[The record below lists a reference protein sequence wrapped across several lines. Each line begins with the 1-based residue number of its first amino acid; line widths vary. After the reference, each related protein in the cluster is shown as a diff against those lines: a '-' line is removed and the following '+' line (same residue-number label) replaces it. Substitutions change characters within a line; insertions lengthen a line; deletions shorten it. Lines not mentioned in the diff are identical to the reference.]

1 MVPDVPTD
9 HSRPSRSPAED
20 AEQFP
25 SDEQL
30 SQRALWIALLL
41 ALGWTVLGLAGALPL
56 YLVSTPCLADL
67 DSRAKYSG
75 SLSVL
80 QDLSLL
86 RLLRL
91 WDEQSGQ
98 LSSLRARAP
107 LAEDPTQR
115 NLRIRFIALAILTG
129 LLAVAPAL
137 YKILKEFNRLV
148 AYRRRWIT
156 FRCQETEMGWLSASK
171 APGFA
176 TWGEQRF
183 KNFIL
188 KTGLSSSLENGAA
201 RSGARR
207 IPDTRRLMQGH
218 DRPREDGN
226 LEIDIQSLF
235 SIG

>member
-9 HSRPSRSPAED
+9 LSRPSRSPAED

-30 SQRALWIALLL
+30 TQRALWVAFLL

-56 YLVSTPCLADL
+56 YLVSTPCLANL
-67 DSRAKYSG
+67 PSPAKYSG
-75 SLSVL
+75 AFSIL
-80 QDLSLL
+80 QELSLL
-86 RLLRL
+86 RLLHL
-91 WDEQSGQ
+91 WDAQHFST
-98 LSSLRARAP
+98 LSSLQTRSPAGNN
-107 LAEDPTQR
+107 TQR
-115 NLRIRFIALAILTG
+115 NTRIRFIVLAILTG
-129 LLAVAPAL
+129 LLAVVPAL
-137 YKILKEFNRLV
+137 IKIMKELRRLI
-148 AYRRRWIT
+148 AYRQRWIT
-156 FRCQETEMGWLSASK
+156 FKCQENEMGWLSVSK

-188 KTGLSSSLENGAA
+188 KTGLSSSLDNGAG
-201 RSGARR
+201 RNGSRR
-207 IPDTRRLMQGH
+207 VPDTRRVQNPN
-218 DRPREDGN
+218 RATEDGN

>member
-41 ALGWTVLGLAGALPL
+41 ALGWTVLGLGGALPL
-56 YLVSTPCLADL
+56 YLVSTPCLANL
-67 DSRAKYSG
+67 DSGAKHTG

-91 WDEQSGQ
+91 WDKQR
-98 LSSLRARAP
+98 SSLRARAP
-107 LAEDPTQR
+107 LAEDPTQH
-115 NLRIRFIALAILTG
+115 NLRIRFIVLTILTG

-207 IPDTRRLMQGH
+207 VPDTRRLTQGH
-218 DRPREDGN
+218 NGPREDGN